1 MFEFSSRCIVKITGD
16 MTVSFPSGIIKVFT
30 SNPSPA
36 VLCFRVKNTSKLE
49 QILPNAQLVYRFW
62 FIILFNVTVNYV
74 IVAYI
79 NENSLQSCS
88 FAYS

>member
-1 MFEFSSRCIVKITGD
+1 MKLMFSFSSRCIVKITGD

-49 QILPNAQLVYRFW
+49 QILPNAQLVYRFCI
-62 FIILFNVTVNYV
+62 FFNIIVNYM
-74 IVAYI
+74 I
-79 NENSLQSCS
+79 CRM
-88 FAYS
+88 